1 VHYPQERANMFQTA
15 LNQGTTAT
23 DTALDVELRKVFK
36 VFNGETAVRGVDLN
50 IRQGE
55 FFSILGPSGC
65 GKTTTLRL
73 IAGFETPSAG
83 ELMIRG
89 QSMTNT
95 PAYRRPVNT
104 VFQSYALFGHMNVWD
119 NIAFGLR
126 IKKLG
131 KAEIEERVREVLQLV
146 KMESFANRFPGQMS
160 GGQQQ
165 RVALARALVNRPAV
179 LLLDEPLGALDLKL
193 RKQMQLELSNLHQE
207 LGLTFVMVTHDQEE
221 AMSLSDR
228 IAVMHEGRIEQIG
241 SPEEIYEC
249 PQTAFV
255 ADFIGDTNLF
265 SGTVESIDRST
276 LTVRTS
282 ANLKIVVQ
290 QSDMWSGVTGD
301 SVVVSVRP
309 EKVYL
314 NLYQPEVSVNCFE
327 GRLKNTMYMGTH
339 VHYVVELTSGDKI
352 TVRQPNTGGSFPDQN
367 TPIYA
372 YWGTTDC
379 LALGD
384 RS

>member
-1 VHYPQERANMFQTA
+1 MFQTA
-15 LNQGTTAT
+15 LNQGTTAA

-36 VFNGETAVRGVDLN
+36 VFNGETAVRGVDLE
-50 IRQGE
+50 IHQGE

-131 KAEIEERVREVLQLV
+131 KVEIEERVREVLQLV

-228 IAVMHEGRIEQIG
+228 IAVMNEGRIEQIG

-265 SGTVESIDRST
+265 AGKVESIDRST
-276 LTVRTS
+276 VTVRT
-282 ANLKIVVQ
+282 AAGLKIVVQ
-290 QSDMWSGVTGD
+290 QSDMWNGITGD

-327 GRLKNTMYMGTH
+327 GRLKNIMYMGTH
-339 VHYVVELTSGDKI
+339 VHYVVELTTGDQM
-352 TVRQPNTGGSFPDQN
+352 TVRQANTGGSFPDPH

-379 LALGD
+379 LVLSD
-384 RS
+384 RG

>member
-1 VHYPQERANMFQTA
+1 MFQTA

-36 VFNGETAVRGVDLN
+36 VFNGETAVRGVDLE
-50 IRQGE
+50 IHQGE

-131 KAEIEERVREVLQLV
+131 NAEIEERVREVLQLV

-228 IAVMHEGRIEQIG
+228 IAVMNEGRIEQIG

-265 SGTVESIDRST
+265 AGNVESIDRST
-276 LTVRTS
+276 VTVRT
-282 ANLKIVVQ
+282 AAGLKIVVQ
-290 QSDMWSGVTGD
+290 QSDMWNGITGD

-327 GRLKNTMYMGTH
+327 GRLKNIMYMGTH
-339 VHYVVELTSGDKI
+339 VHYVVELTTGDQM
-352 TVRQPNTGGSFPDQN
+352 TVRQANTGGSFPDPH

-379 LALGD
+379 LVLSD
-384 RS
+384 RK

>member
-1 VHYPQERANMFQTA
+1 
-15 LNQGTTAT
+15 
-23 DTALDVELRKVFK
+23 
-36 VFNGETAVRGVDLN
+36 
-50 IRQGE
+50 
-55 FFSILGPSGC
+55 
-65 GKTTTLRL
+65 
-73 IAGFETPSAG
+73 
-83 ELMIRG
+83 
-89 QSMTNT
+89 
-95 PAYRRPVNT
+95 
-104 VFQSYALFGHMNVWD
+104 
-119 NIAFGLR
+119 
-126 IKKLG
+126 
-131 KAEIEERVREVLQLV
+131 
-146 KMESFANRFPGQMS
+146 
-160 GGQQQ
+160 
-165 RVALARALVNRPAV
+165 
-179 LLLDEPLGALDLKL
+179 
-193 RKQMQLELSNLHQE
+193 QLELSNLHQE

-265 SGTVESIDRST
+265 AGTVESIDRST
-276 LTVRTS
+276 ITVRTS

-290 QSDMWSGVTGD
+290 QSDMWSGVIGD

-339 VHYVVELTSGDKI
+339 VHYVVELASGDKI
-352 TVRQPNTGGSFPDQN
+352 TVRQPNTGGSFPDPH

-372 YWGTTDC
+372 
-379 LALGD
+379 
-384 RS
+384 

>member
-1 VHYPQERANMFQTA
+1 MFQTA

-23 DTALDVELRKVFK
+23 DTSLDVELRKVFK
-36 VFNGETAVRGVDLN
+36 VFNGETAVRGVDLD
-50 IRQGE
+50 IRKGE

-73 IAGFETPSAG
+73 MAGFETPSAG
-83 ELMIRG
+83 EVVIRG
-89 QSMTNT
+89 QSMTQT
-95 PAYRRPVNT
+95 PPYRRPVNT
-104 VFQSYALFGHMNVWD
+104 VFQSYALFNHMTVWD

-126 IKKLG
+126 IKRLG
-131 KAEIEERVREVLQLV
+131 KAEIEERVKESLRLV
-146 KMESFANRFPGQMS
+146 KMESFANRYPNQMS

-193 RKQMQLELSNLHQE
+193 RKQMQVELSNLHQD

-221 AMSLSDR
+221 AMSLSNR
-228 IAVMHEGRIEQIG
+228 IAVMHEGRIEQVG
-241 SPEEIYEC
+241 TPEEIYEC

-265 SGTVESIDRST
+265 PGRVEANDRST
-276 LTVRTS
+276 VTVRTKS
-282 ANLKIVVQ
+282 GLKITVQ
-290 QSDMWSGVTGD
+290 QSDLWNGGTGE

-327 GRLKNTMYMGTH
+327 GRLKTVMYLGTH
-339 VHYVVELTSGDKI
+339 VQYLVELLSGDRI
-352 TVRQPNTGGSFPDQN
+352 TVRQPNTGGSFPEPH

-379 LALGD
+379 LALSE
-384 RS
+384 R

>member
-1 VHYPQERANMFQTA
+1 MFQTA
-15 LNQGTTAT
+15 LNQGTTAK

-36 VFNGETAVRGVDLN
+36 VFNGETAVRGVDLE
-50 IRQGE
+50 IHQGE

-146 KMESFANRFPGQMS
+146 KMESFATRFPGQMS

-228 IAVMHEGRIEQIG
+228 IAVMNEGRIEQIG

-265 SGTVESIDRST
+265 AGKVESIDRST
-276 LTVRTS
+276 LTVRTP
-282 ANLKIVVQ
+282 AGLKIVVQ
-290 QSDMWSGVTGD
+290 QSDMWSGVTDD

-327 GRLKNTMYMGTH
+327 GRLKNIMYMGTH
-339 VHYVVELTSGDKI
+339 VHYVVELTTGDKM
-352 TVRQPNTGGSFPDQN
+352 TVRQPNTGGSFPDPH

-379 LALGD
+379 LVLSD
-384 RS
+384 KK

>member
-1 VHYPQERANMFQTA
+1 MFQTA

-36 VFNGETAVRGVDLN
+36 VFNGETAVRGVDLE
-50 IRQGE
+50 IHQGE

-131 KAEIEERVREVLQLV
+131 KAEIEERVREALQLV

-228 IAVMHEGRIEQIG
+228 IAVMNEGRIEQIG

-265 SGTVESIDRST
+265 AGKVESIDRST
-276 LTVRTS
+276 LTVRTP
-282 ANLKIVVQ
+282 AGLKIVVQ
-290 QSDMWSGVTGD
+290 QSDMWSGGTDD

-327 GRLKNTMYMGTH
+327 GRLKNIMYMGTH
-339 VHYVVELTSGDKI
+339 VHYVVELTTGDKM
-352 TVRQPNTGGSFPDQN
+352 TVRQPNTGGSFPDPH

-372 YWGTTDC
+372 YWGTSQLLVVSC
-379 LALGD
+379 
-384 RS
+384 

>member
-1 VHYPQERANMFQTA
+1 MFQTA

-23 DTALDVELRKVFK
+23 ETQLDVELHKVFK

-50 IRQGE
+50 IQRGE

-83 ELMIRG
+83 EVMIRG
-89 QSMTNT
+89 QSMNQM
-95 PAYRRPVNT
+95 PPYRRPVNT
-104 VFQSYALFGHMNVWD
+104 VFQSYALFGHLTVWE

-126 IKKLG
+126 IKRLG
-131 KAEIEERVREVLQLV
+131 KSEIDDRVRESLALV
-146 KMESFANRFPGQMS
+146 KMESFTNRYPNQLS

-193 RKQMQLELSNLHQE
+193 RKQMQMELSSLHQD
-207 LGLTFVMVTHDQEE
+207 LGLTFIMVTHDQEE

-241 SPEEIYEC
+241 TPEEIYEC
-249 PQTAFV
+249 PATAFV

-265 SGTVESIDRST
+265 SGRVEEIDRASVI
-276 LTVRTS
+276 VRTKRG
-282 ANLKIVVQ
+282 LKIIVQ
-290 QSDMWSGVTGD
+290 QSDMWSGGTGD
-301 SVVVSVRP
+301 AVVVSVRP

-314 NLYQPEVSVNCFE
+314 NLYPPEVSVNCFE
-327 GRLKNTMYMGTH
+327 GRLKNVMYLGTH
-339 VHYVVELTSGDKI
+339 VHYVVELSSGDLI
-352 TVRQPNTGGSFPDQN
+352 TVRQPNTGGSFPDPN

-379 LALGD
+379 LTLSET
-384 RS
+384 R

>member
-1 VHYPQERANMFQTA
+1 MFQTA

-36 VFNGETAVRGVDLN
+36 VFNGETAVRGVDIS

-131 KAEIEERVREVLQLV
+131 KTEIEERVREVLQLV

-282 ANLKIVVQ
+282 ANLKIIVQ
-290 QSDMWSGVTGD
+290 QSDMWNGVTGD

>member
-1 VHYPQERANMFQTA
+1 MFQTA

-36 VFNGETAVRGVDLN
+36 VFNGETAVRGVDLS

-131 KAEIEERVREVLQLV
+131 KSEIEERVREVLQLV

-228 IAVMHEGRIEQIG
+228 IAVMHEGRIDQIG

-265 SGTVESIDRST
+265 AGTVESIDRST
-276 LTVRTS
+276 ITVRTS
-282 ANLKIVVQ
+282 ANLKIIVQ

-339 VHYVVELTSGDKI
+339 VHYVVELASGDKI
-352 TVRQPNTGGSFPDQN
+352 TVRQPNTGGSFPDAH

-372 YWGTTDC
+372 YWGTNDC
-379 LALGD
+379 LALTD
-384 RS
+384 RG

>member
-1 VHYPQERANMFQTA
+1 MFQTA

-36 VFNGETAVRGVDLN
+36 VFNGETAVRGVDLE
-50 IRQGE
+50 IHQGE

-146 KMESFANRFPGQMS
+146 KMESFATRFPGQMS

-228 IAVMHEGRIEQIG
+228 IAVMNEGRIEQIG

-265 SGTVESIDRST
+265 AGKVESIDRST
-276 LTVRTS
+276 ITVRTS
-282 ANLKIVVQ
+282 AGLKIVVQ
-290 QSDMWSGVTGD
+290 QSDMWSGVTDD

-327 GRLKNTMYMGTH
+327 GRLKNIMYMGTH
-339 VHYVVELTSGDKI
+339 VHYVVELTTGDKM
-352 TVRQPNTGGSFPDQN
+352 TVRQPNTGGSFPDPN

-379 LALGD
+379 LVLSD
-384 RS
+384 RK

>member
-1 VHYPQERANMFQTA
+1 MFQTA

-36 VFNGETAVRGVDLN
+36 VFNGETAVRGVDIS

-131 KAEIEERVREVLQLV
+131 KTEIEERVQEVLQLV
-146 KMESFANRFPGQMS
+146 KMESFAHRFPGQMS

-265 SGTVESIDRST
+265 SGTVESMDRST
-276 LTVRTS
+276 ITVHTS
-282 ANLKIVVQ
+282 TNLKIVVQ

-339 VHYVVELTSGDKI
+339 VHYVVELVSGDKI
-352 TVRQPNTGGSFPDQN
+352 TVRQPNSGGSFPDQN